1 MAFHFYFEDLKTFF
15 FQWMGWRFFL
25 EFSANVI
32 TGRVLPWSHPHQRN
46 HDLPQLCLDTLHEAW
61 PSITRCSRDLP
72 STLWCSHSFCLWGG
86 EWLPLS
92 VGKHVFWQRTKQSW
106 RRRRLTMTK
115 PWELTTELK
124 NYWRKLKNAWAK
136 RLRMAWKVS
145 ACSFWKMLWQMQKML
160 WQMQKMFW
168 QMRKCVKTELGKLWN
183 WRESKHHSPRQVKL
197 QRSICLL
204 FQFLTGVVFCLK
216 HAVIFG
222 LEGMGLSMFWLH

>member
-1 MAFHFYFEDLKTFF
+1 MNWLTL
-15 FQWMGWRFFL
+15 FL
-25 EFSANVI
+25 EFSEFFLLAW
-32 TGRVLPWSHPHQRN
+32 VLPWSHPHRRN
-46 HDLPQLCLDTLHEAW
+46 HELPQLCLDTLHEAW
-61 PSITRCSRDLP
+61 PSFTRCSRDLP
-72 STLWCSHSFCLWGG
+72 SILWCSHSFCLWGG

-92 VGKHVFWQRTKQSW
+92 VRKHVFWQRTNQSW

-160 WQMQKMFW
+160 WEMQ
-168 QMRKCVKTELGKLWN
+168 KCVKTEHGKLWN

-197 QRSICLL
+197 QKNVCC
-204 FQFLTGVVFCLK
+204 FNFWQVV
-216 HAVIFG
+216 
-222 LEGMGLSMFWLH
+222 